1 MRYLGKQ
8 AATQTGLSIFQ
19 IKIIAAACMTLS
31 SIGYN
36 LYFFFPPYF
45 RCLFL
50 AFQNISVALFSF
62 CLLEGLYNTKSKLK
76 YACRLLI
83 SCILVFTANACVPL
97 SEPVHIE
104 GFFLP
109 PDILFVYFS
118 ATLSVFILEIFYRK
132 ITLNEPLDVRSLLFC
147 AVVILTFAIICLC
160 WPDLYMPLREID
172 YIFVVPLIA
181 LLYFVRKRKWQL
193 IIFLMVCVF
202 LLVQGIVSYQTAKP
216 LCSITTYLFA
226 EKTAWMMAL
235 AVPVMLFYRGS
246 RGPCVKWPFYIY
258 FPAHIYV
265 LYFLGIYLVGK

>member
-1 MRYLGKQ
+1 MQSMTLTK
-8 AATQTGLSIFQ
+8 LSTFQ
-19 IKIIAAACMTLS
+19 IKIIAAVCMTLS

-36 LYFFFPPYF
+36 LYFLFPPYF

-62 CLLEGLYNTKSKLK
+62 CLLQGLYHTKSKLK

-83 SCILVFTANACVPL
+83 ACILVFTAKAFVPL

-118 ATLSVFILEIFYRK
+118 ATLSVIILEIFYNK
-132 ITLNEPLDVRSLLFC
+132 MTLGKPLDIRSLLFC
-147 AVVILTFAIICLC
+147 ATVILSFGIIYLC
-160 WPDLYMPLREID
+160 WPDLYIPLREID

-226 EKTAWMMAL
+226 EKTTWMMAL
-235 AVPVMLFYRGS
+235 SIPVILLYGGS

-265 LYFLGIYLVGK
+265 LYYLGIYLINQ